1 METIIA
7 LCLIIII
14 MLLFQEKLILYKK
27 ADKNEIEEKEPDFS
41 QIIGQTRS
49 VERNSLPKSATEDY
63 IKESRKNPDNFEVQ
77 YDENKNIDAEIQ
89 QEESGEN
96 FSNTPDWDQEEEE
109 LKEEAEFSNYNG
121 LAQGVTF
128 EELGT
133 AGMLLQKD
141 ILDASQKQ
149 TAAGIVQKIH
159 GTELFDLLVN
169 SVEDASRK
177 ISELLYN
184 ISLTETKTDS
194 SVLLPKNNYKDFDI
208 QDFT

>member
-1 METIIA
+1 M
-7 LCLIIII
+7 
-14 MLLFQEKLILYKK
+14 
-27 ADKNEIEEKEPDFS
+27 
-41 QIIGQTRS
+41 
-49 VERNSLPKSATEDY
+49 
-63 IKESRKNPDNFEVQ
+63 
-77 YDENKNIDAEIQ
+77 
-89 QEESGEN
+89 
-96 FSNTPDWDQEEEE
+96 
-109 LKEEAEFSNYNG
+109 KEEAEFSNYNG